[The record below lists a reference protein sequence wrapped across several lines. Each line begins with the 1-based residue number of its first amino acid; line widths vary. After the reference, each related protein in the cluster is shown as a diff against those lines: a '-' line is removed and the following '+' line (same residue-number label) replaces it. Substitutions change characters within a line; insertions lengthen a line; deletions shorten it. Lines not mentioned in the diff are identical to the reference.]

1 MPERLEGRTA
11 IITGASRGIGRAMA
25 LALAERGVNVVVAA
39 KSEQP
44 AANLP
49 GTIHTVADEVVT
61 AGAEAL
67 AVKVDVRHE
76 DEVVRMVD
84 QAVEQFGGIDILINN
99 AGALWWERVI
109 DTPPKRYDLMW
120 QVNVRGAYLCA
131 YYALP
136 HMIKGGWG
144 HIINCS
150 PPLTLE
156 ANPGYACYMTTKLGM
171 TRLALGIAAEH
182 ATDNIAA
189 NSLWPATPIES
200 LATINWGVH
209 KMGRPDQWR
218 SPEILTDAMLEI
230 VTSSPADLSGR
241 QLVDESFLRERGW
254 EDEQIEAYWLAG
266 KAPEDP
272 VWIDG
277 RAGAPMT

>member
-1 MPERLEGRTA
+1 MPEQLEGRTA

-25 LALAERGVNVVVAA
+25 LTLAGRGVNVVVAA
-39 KSEQP
+39 KSDQP
-44 AANLP
+44 VAHLP
-49 GTIHTVADEVVT
+49 GTIHTVADEVRAT
-61 AGAEAL
+61 GAQAL

-76 DEVVRMVD
+76 EEIVD
-84 QAVEQFGGIDILINN
+84 MVEQTVARFGGVDILINN

-109 DTPPKRYDLMW
+109 DTPPERYDLMW
-120 QVNVRGAYLCA
+120 QINVRGAYLCA
-131 YYALP
+131 YHSLP
-136 HMIKGGWG
+136 HMLERGWG
-144 HIINCS
+144 HIVNCS

-182 ATDNIAA
+182 AADNVAA

-200 LATINWGVH
+200 LATLRWGVH

-218 SPEILTDAMLEI
+218 SPEILTDALLEI
-230 VTSSPADLSGR
+230 VTSSPDELTGR
-241 QLVDESFLRERGW
+241 QLVDEELLRERGW
-254 EDEQIEAYWLAG
+254 EDERIDAYWLSGRPPA
-266 KAPEDP
+266 DP

-277 RAGAPMT
+277 RAGAPI